1 MGNYIG
7 LVNIPVPGRPLPCGR
22 ARRRGRPLPFAS
34 PAVPGPGGLH
44 DRVRQRVRAPDA
56 TPDGTTPGGAL
67 ASWPQAGV
75 AADVV
80 ELHAVRGEGGS
91 AAPCRRDWCRTPT
104 GGARTSPIS
113 PRPRPWPMTPGVP
126 CRTIRWCRTAAGS
139 LMAADR
145 ARAFSPV
152 PVRSSCLE
160 AGMPLVEVSL
170 IEGRTPEQ
178 IRSLIHE
185 LHEAVVRALTAPPGN
200 VRIIVREVPA
210 THWAASDVTIA
221 ERHE

>member
-1 MGNYIG
+1 MWPCQAPWPPAS
-7 LVNIPVPGRPLPCGR
+7 LCQPCCPRPWWPSRSSTTTSSSTRCHTGRHD
-22 ARRRGRPLPFAS
+22 ARRRTRVVAPGWCRCRCGRTSCSSWRRRECRSLS
-34 PAVPGPGGLH
+34 QGLVPY
-44 DRVRQRVRAPDA
+44 
-56 TPDGTTPGGAL
+56 PDGWRAHKPYLTQTTAM
-67 ASWPQAGV
+67 AH
-75 AADVV
+75 D
-80 ELHAVRGEGGS
+80 
-91 AAPCRRDWCRTPT
+91 
-104 GGARTSPIS
+104 
-113 PRPRPWPMTPGVP
+113 PGVP